1 MWSVM
6 QAAPIG
12 TKDQKI
18 HSGQFSTKVL
28 FPLAK
33 LGQNLVHAVFKQD
46 CGKCNTEMPY

>member
-28 FPLAK
+28 FPLA
-33 LGQNLVHAVFKQD
+33 NWVR
-46 CGKCNTEMPY
+46 T